1 MFYSPEYLEEEQKS
15 CRLHLS
21 IFIFSVQPLLFLL
34 KKKKKK
40 TLSFLFQPFQVL
52 LPWFA
57 DPADQLLRETEVA
70 GEEE

>member
-34 KKKKKK
+34 KEKKKK
-40 TLSFLFQPFQVL
+40 TLSFLFQ
-52 LPWFA
+52 A
-57 DPADQLLRETEVA
+57 DFETVSSPVPLVC
-70 GEEE
+70 